1 MKRRFG
7 RGPATEQPDPLGD
20 EKDHHGYILTT
31 YPSPGINP
39 PSSSYKWS
47 YGPIFNGRKELGNWG
62 NKPTDRSPITPFIT
76 SRAQLVGQ
84 ARALRLIIGNL
95 TA

>member
-1 MKRRFG
+1 MYQAMKRRFG
-7 RGPATEQPDPLGD
+7 KGPTTEQPDPLGD
-20 EKDHHGYILTT
+20 ENDHHG
-31 YPSPGINP
+31 
-39 PSSSYKWS
+39 KWS
-47 YGPIFNGRKELGNWG
+47 YGPLSSSGQTYLGNWG